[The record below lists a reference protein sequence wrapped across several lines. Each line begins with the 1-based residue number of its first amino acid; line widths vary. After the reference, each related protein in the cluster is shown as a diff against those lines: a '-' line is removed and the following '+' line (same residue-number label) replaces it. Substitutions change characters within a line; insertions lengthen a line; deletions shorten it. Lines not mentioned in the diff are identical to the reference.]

1 MDYII
6 RPLQK
11 LDAPEASLLDQKW
24 FGENG
29 ITSSQL
35 EVLITEDPDVGLAVM
50 LGNSLV
56 GFCTLE
62 ILENKLPS
70 DYQGNVPFKGKALF
84 IQQFTTNTNYK
95 IENMKTDEVLLQ
107 AIESKALE
115 LGCNEVWEAL
125 SIDHPF
131 RKENNEKFDAYG
143 FYERRGY
150 YASKDNILIWTP
162 DSKTKISCFL
172 FRKKLAINKAVP
184 NLLDGG
190 EQIDPRKLL
199 NLIHLQEGSNFVYNG
214 E

>member
-1 MDYII
+1 MIQSQDGL
-6 RPLQK
+6 RNKPLQK

-35 EVLITEDPDVGLAVM
+35 EALITEDLDVGLAVM
-50 LGNSLV
+50 LGSNLA

-70 DYQGNVPFKGKALF
+70 NYQGSVPSKGKALF

-95 IENMKTDEVLLQ
+95 IENMKADEVLLQ

-115 LGCNEVWEAL
+115 LGRNEVWVAL

-131 RKENNEKFDAYG
+131 RKENNEEFDAYG

-150 YASKDNILIWTP
+150 YANKDNILIWNP

-172 FRKKLAINKAVP
+172 FRKKVSL
-184 NLLDGG
+184 
-190 EQIDPRKLL
+190 
-199 NLIHLQEGSNFVYNG
+199 
-214 E
+214 